1 MSTGADRICAA
12 LGALGIETVFG
23 LPGTQ
28 NVPLF
33 EALRTSRLRT
43 ILATNELGA
52 AFMAAGHYRA
62 SGRVA
67 ALFTIPGPGFTYALT
82 GLAEARHDS
91 SALLHIT
98 GAPPPEGGR
107 SFQLQALDQT
117 AMAAPVVKRHFRIDR
132 EQEIEPVL
140 REAFVAATSGE
151 PGPVLVEVRPDVFT
165 SPSLD
170 ASPIRPLPQFL
181 APDAAATILA
191 RLRTARRPLL
201 FVGQGAVAGAYALRR
216 LAEWLNAPVVTTLSG
231 RGVLPEDHPL
241 AVGIDLGGPGLTS
254 VNDLIATA
262 DLVLAL
268 GCKFSHNGTG
278 GFRLR
283 LPPDKLVHVDASAEV
298 LGVNYPASLLMQ
310 ADVPALLES
319 LVTSLPGAAPS
330 AATWVPSEL
339 AAARTDAARQVREG
353 GSEPRIRDADVTTP
367 AELFRALRAA
377 VPRDAILVTD
387 SGLHQSLARR
397 HFTVLAP
404 RGLMCPSDFQSMG
417 FGIPA
422 AVGAAIGAPQRR
434 VVALV
439 GDGGFAMAGL
449 ELLAAVRERLPVAV
463 IVFNDGQLGL
473 IREQQLREYGHAHA
487 VSLDGFDIAAVAAAA
502 GAQHVRL
509 EGRAEEVL
517 RDALARDWPVVVEVM
532 IGDSAGQHAAHA
544 KGYVKQ
550 AVRGLLGDR
559 LRGWLKG
566 LR

>member
-1 MSTGADRICAA
+1 MSSGADRICAA
-12 LGALGIETVFG
+12 LEALGVDTVFG

-28 NVPLF
+28 NVPLY

-43 ILATNELGA
+43 ILATHELGA
-52 AFMAAGHYRA
+52 AFMAAGYYRA

-91 SALLHIT
+91 AALLHIT

-107 SFQLQALDQT
+107 SFQLQALDQA
-117 AMAAPVVKRHFRIDR
+117 AMAAPVVKRRFRIDR
-132 EQEIEPVL
+132 EDETETVL
-140 REAFVAATSGE
+140 REAYVTATSGE
-151 PGPVLVEVRPDVFT
+151 PGPVLVEVNPAVLT
-165 SPSLD
+165 SPSLN
-170 ASPIRPLPQFL
+170 AATIRPLPEFL
-181 APDAAATILA
+181 SPDAAATILA

-241 AVGIDLGGPGLTS
+241 AMGIDLGGPGIAAL
-254 VNDLIATA
+254 NDLIATA

-283 LPPDKLVHVDASAEV
+283 IPADKLVHVDASPEV
-298 LGVNYPASLLMQ
+298 LGVNYPASLLIR
-310 ADVPALLES
+310 ADVPALLET
-319 LVTSLPGAAPS
+319 LVTSLPAEAPS

-339 AAARTDAARQVREG
+339 AAARTEAALRVREG
-353 GSEPRIRDADVTTP
+353 GPEPRIRDADVATP
-367 AELFRALRAA
+367 GELFRAVRA
-377 VPRDAILVTD
+377 VLPRDAILVTD

-397 HFTVLAP
+397 HYPVLAP
-404 RGLMCPSDFQSMG
+404 RGLLCPSDFQSMG

-422 AVGAAIGAPQRR
+422 AIGAAIGAPRRR

-449 ELLAAVRERLPVAV
+449 ELLTAVRERLPVAV

-473 IREQQLREYGHAHA
+473 IREQQLREYGHSHA

-502 GAQHVRL
+502 GAQHVRM
-509 EGRAEEVL
+509 EGRAEDVL
-517 RDALARDWPVVVEVM
+517 REALARDWPVVVEVAV
-532 IGDSAGQHAAHA
+532 GDSAGQHLAHA
-544 KGYVKQ
+544 RGYAKQ
-550 AVRGLLGDR
+550 AARDLLGDR
-559 LRGWLKG
+559 LRGWLKR

>member
-1 MSTGADRICAA
+1 MSTGANRICAA
-12 LGALGIETVFG
+12 LETLGIDTVFG

-43 ILATNELGA
+43 ILATHELGA
-52 AFMAAGHYRA
+52 AFMAAGFYRA
-62 SGRVA
+62 TGRVA

-91 SALLHIT
+91 AALVHIT
-98 GAPPPEGGR
+98 VAPPAEGGR
-107 SFQLQALDQT
+107 SFQLQALDQA
-117 AMAAPVVKRHFRIDR
+117 AMAGPVVKRRFRIER
-132 EQEIEPVL
+132 EDETESAL
-140 REAFVAATSGE
+140 REAYVTAISGE
-151 PGPVLVEVRPDVFT
+151 PGPVLVEVNPVVLT
-165 SPSLD
+165 SPSVGT
-170 ASPIRPLPQFL
+170 STIRRLPEYL
-181 APDAAATILA
+181 APDAAAILA
-191 RLRTARRPLL
+191 RLRAARRPLL
-201 FVGQGAVAGAYALRR
+201 FAGQGAASGAYALRR

-231 RGVLPEDHPL
+231 RGILPEDHPL
-241 AVGIDLGGPGLTS
+241 AVAIDLGGPGLAV
-254 VNDLIATA
+254 VNDLIASA

-283 LPPDKLVHVDASAEV
+283 LPSDKLIHVDASPEV
-298 LGVNYPASLLMQ
+298 LGVNYPASLLIQ
-310 ADVPALLES
+310 ADVPALLEA

-339 AAARTDAARQVREG
+339 AAARADAARRVREG
-353 GSEPRIRDADVTTP
+353 GPEPRIRDVDVATP
-367 AELFRALRAA
+367 AEFFRALRA
-377 VPRDAILVTD
+377 VLPREAILVTD
-387 SGLHQSLARR
+387 SGQHQSLARR
-397 HFTVLAP
+397 HFPVLAP

-422 AVGAAIGAPQRR
+422 AIGAAIGAPRR
-434 VVALV
+434 RIVALV

-449 ELLAAVRERLPVAV
+449 ELLTAVRERLPVAV

-487 VSLDGFDIAAVAAAA
+487 VALDGFDIAAVAAAA

-509 EGRAEEVL
+509 EGRAEDVL
-517 RDALARDWPVVVEVM
+517 RDALARDWPVVVEVAV
-532 IGDSAGQHAAHA
+532 GDSAGQLAAHA

-550 AVRGLLGDR
+550 AARGLLGAGLR
-559 LRGWLKG
+559 EWLRG